1 MNLIHSALGFLR
13 NLAVQEGGQ
22 DLVEYSLVLAMI
34 ALGSVVGMGSLATGI
49 NDVFSQVNST
59 LTANV

>member
-13 NLAVQEGGQ
+13 NLTVQEGGQ

>member
-22 DLVEYSLVLAMI
+22 DLVEYSLVFAMI